1 MKYLKMFSELSLGK
15 IIILAIFVTAGY
27 YATYFDAGESIE
39 NEYSVLK
46 SQVDERE
53 IRRVE
58 IAKTM
63 KKEEEMMANAL
74 QLKRNLDVVKDK
86 IPNELKDTQMQTIIN
101 EAANNSGVTIVSLNT
116 DSQGKRDPD
125 APPVEMT
132 IEEVKPENLIEEIK
146 FTIRITATFDAF
158 IRFLETLAKEDKV
171 IKIRNFTIDQF
182 SKAVDEDKIT
192 FNGEIIGFKQA
203 KIKIINRTQ

>member
-15 IIILAIFVTAGY
+15 IIILAVFVTAGY

-53 IRRVE
+53 TRRVE

-101 EAANNSGVTIVSLNT
+101 EAANNSGVNIVSLNT

-146 FTIRITATFDAF
+146 FSIRITATFDAF

-171 IKIRNFTIDQF
+171 IKIRNFTIDQL
-182 SKAVDEDKIT
+182 SKGVDEDKIT

>member
-1 MKYLKMFSELSLGK
+1 MKYVKLFAELSLGK

-27 YATYFDAGESIE
+27 YASYFDAGESIE
-39 NEYSVLK
+39 AEYMAIK

-53 IRRVE
+53 IRRLE

-74 QLKRNLDVVKDK
+74 QLKRNLDVVKGK
-86 IPNELKDTQMQTIIN
+86 IPNELKDTLMQTIIN
-101 EAANNSGVTIVSLNT
+101 EAANSAGVNIVSISADGRNK
-116 DSQGKRDPD
+116 SDPD

-132 IEEVKPENLIEEIK
+132 IEQVKPENLIEEVRFSIK
-146 FTIRITATFDAF
+146 INTTFDAF

-182 SKAVDEDKIT
+182 STEVDEDKIV

>member
-1 MKYLKMFSELSLGK
+1 MFSELSLGK

-53 IRRVE
+53 VRRVE

>member
-1 MKYLKMFSELSLGK
+1 MFSELSVGK
-15 IIILAIFVTAGY
+15 VIILAIFVTAGY
-27 YATYFDAGESIE
+27 YASYFDAGESIE
-39 NEYSVLK
+39 NEYMALK
-46 SQVDERE
+46 TQVDERE
-53 IRRVE
+53 TRRVE

-101 EAANNSGVTIVSLNT
+101 EAANNSGVTIVSLNI
-116 DSQGKRDPD
+116 DSQGKRPD
-125 APPVEMT
+125 APPVEMS
-132 IEEVKPENLIEEIK
+132 IQDVKPENLIEEIK
-146 FTIRITATFDAF
+146 FSIRITATFDAF

-182 SKAVDEDKIT
+182 TKSVDEDKII
-192 FNGEIIGFKQA
+192 FNGEIVGFKQA
-203 KIKIINRTQ
+203 NIKIINRTQ

>member
-15 IIILAIFVTAGY
+15 IIILAVFVTAGY

-39 NEYSVLK
+39 NEYSALK
-46 SQVDERE
+46 TQVDERE
-53 IRRVE
+53 TRRVE

-101 EAANNSGVTIVSLNT
+101 EAANNSGVTIVSLNS
-116 DSQGKRDPD
+116 DNQGKRDPD

-146 FTIRITATFDAF
+146 FSIRINATFDAF

-182 SKAVDEDKIT
+182 SSNVDEDKIT

>member
-1 MKYLKMFSELSLGK
+1 MKYLKMFSELSVGK
-15 IIILAIFVTAGY
+15 VIILAIFVTAGY
-27 YATYFDAGESIE
+27 YASYFDAGESIE
-39 NEYSVLK
+39 NEYMALK
-46 SQVDERE
+46 TQVDERE
-53 IRRVE
+53 TRRVE

-101 EAANNSGVTIVSLNT
+101 EAANNSGVTIVSLNI
-116 DSQGKRDPD
+116 DSQGKRPD
-125 APPVEMT
+125 APPVEMS
-132 IEEVKPENLIEEIK
+132 IQDVKPENLIEEIK
-146 FTIRITATFDAF
+146 FSIRITATFDAF

-182 SKAVDEDKIT
+182 TKSVDEDKII
-192 FNGEIIGFKQA
+192 FNGEIVGFKQA
-203 KIKIINRTQ
+203 NIKIINRTQ

>member
-39 NEYSVLK
+39 NEILALK
-46 SQVDERE
+46 TQVDERE
-53 IRRVE
+53 TRRVE
-58 IAKTM
+58 ISKTM

-101 EAANNSGVTIVSLNT
+101 EAANNSGVTIVSINA
-116 DSQGKRDPD
+116 DNQGQRAPN
-125 APPVEMT
+125 APPVEMS
-132 IEEVKPENLIEEIK
+132 IQDVKPENLIEEIK
-146 FTIRITATFDAF
+146 FSIKLTATFDAF

-171 IKIRNFTIDQF
+171 IKIRNFTIDQLTK
-182 SKAVDEDKIT
+182 SVDEDKII

-203 KIKIINRTQ
+203 NIKIINRTQ

>member
-1 MKYLKMFSELSLGK
+1 
-15 IIILAIFVTAGY
+15 VTAGY

-39 NEYSVLK
+39 NEILALK
-46 SQVDERE
+46 TQVDERE
-53 IRRVE
+53 TRRVE
-58 IAKTM
+58 ISKTM

-101 EAANNSGVTIVSLNT
+101 EAANNSGVTIVSINA
-116 DSQGKRDPD
+116 DNQGQRAPN
-125 APPVEMT
+125 APPVEMS
-132 IEEVKPENLIEEIK
+132 IQDVKPENLIEEIK
-146 FTIRITATFDAF
+146 FSIKLTATFDAF

-171 IKIRNFTIDQF
+171 IKIRNFTIDQLTK
-182 SKAVDEDKIT
+182 SVDEDKII

-203 KIKIINRTQ
+203 NIKIINRTQ

>member
-1 MKYLKMFSELSLGK
+1 MFSELSLGK
-15 IIILAIFVTAGY
+15 IIILAVFVTAGY

-39 NEYSVLK
+39 NEYSALK
-46 SQVDERE
+46 TQVDERE
-53 IRRVE
+53 TRRVE

-101 EAANNSGVTIVSLNT
+101 EAANNSGVTIVSLNS
-116 DSQGKRDPD
+116 DNQGKRDPD

-146 FTIRITATFDAF
+146 FSIRINATFDAF

-182 SKAVDEDKIT
+182 SSNVDEDKIT

>member
-15 IIILAIFVTAGY
+15 VIVLAIFVAAGY
-27 YATYFDAGESIE
+27 YASYFDAGESIE
-39 NEYSVLK
+39 AEYSNLK

-53 IRRVE
+53 TRRVE

-63 KKEEEMMANAL
+63 KKEEEMMANTL

-101 EAANNSGVTIVSLNT
+101 EAANNSGVSVVSLNV

-146 FTIRITATFDAF
+146 FSIRINGTFDAF

-171 IKIRNFTIDQF
+171 IKIRNFNITQF
-182 SKAVDEDKIT
+182 STNVDEDKIV